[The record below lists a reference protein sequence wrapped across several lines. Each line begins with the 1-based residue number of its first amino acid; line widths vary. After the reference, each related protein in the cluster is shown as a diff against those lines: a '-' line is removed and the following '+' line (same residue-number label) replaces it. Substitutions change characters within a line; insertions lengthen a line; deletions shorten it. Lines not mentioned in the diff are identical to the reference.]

1 MNQYEVIGVA
11 LGIAIFGIIV
21 LAGLLTGRHGHT

>member
-1 MNQYEVIGVA
+1 MNQFEVIGVV

-21 LAGLLTGRHGHT
+21 LAALLAGTNENA